1 MAQSFRIAC
10 ALLALTWVPR
20 IGTAQ
25 TVSYDF
31 QRTSNFAEVKSF
43 ELREGKLSDSPLV
56 NGRITAEIVSA
67 LARRGMRMTSDPD
80 VYVATHVITHE
91 QKKLIAEGFGPW
103 GPSGGTVTL
112 ETYVQG
118 TLVVDLYDARTKK
131 MIWRGLGT
139 GTTSDKPSKNT
150 DKIDKALF
158 MMFQQYPR

>member
-1 MAQSFRIAC
+1 MMI
-10 ALLALTWVPR
+10 
-20 IGTAQ
+20 
-25 TVSYDF
+25 
-31 QRTSNFAEVKSF
+31 RTLCTFT
-43 ELREGKLSDSPLV
+43 
-56 NGRITAEIVSA
+56 IA
-67 LARRGMRMTSDPD
+67 LAMTTGGFAQKVTTDSNPQLQFNEYKTYSWTAGTSSPNPLDERRIHDMVDAQLAAKSLTPVESDPD